1 MTNTIPSPV
10 NRGMSLTS
18 MSIVMAIVLI
28 AAPLGYMRYAE
39 YMNERIWDV
48 TASHMDTVTQAG
60 RHYIRDNHDTLVNQV
75 KNGKPVTVSVQTLLD
90 QGYLPS
96 GFSQTNFNSQ
106 TYQLN
111 VVRDPKNTAQ
121 LAAFVLTT
129 GGQPIE
135 FKGLRYISQGISG
148 MGGYLYPDN
157 VANGA
162 DGGWQMKLSDYGLS
176 GKSGHL
182 ADWLS
187 ADILGGD
194 NDESDRLYRFQV
206 NGRPDMNR
214 MHTNLDMG
222 SNAVSN
228 ASTVTA
234 SNDIKTTGGWVVT
247 DGSKGWMNE
256 THGGGLYMDDDS
268 WIKSV
273 NNKGIFTG
281 GQLKGGSVR
290 ADGRLSTGDVLQ
302 LDKVN
307 VAGTV
312 CDTNG
317 LMSRDSNG
325 SPLSCINGL
334 WTTPG
339 NGWQMPPPQTV
350 SCSVSNTTFKG
361 KIDADGKYW
370 SSVQNAAINSGWVR
384 GQYVG
389 TVSGRPIVS
398 TITLSGLTGQAT
410 QQNCH
415 YVSHMQQICSDPELA
430 FCYAPWKF

>member
-1 MTNTIPSPV
+1 MQKINKGWI
-10 NRGMSLTS
+10 SLE
-18 MSIVMAIVLI
+18 MSIGLILIMLALAGASAMMRQYLDNQEWNAIAQKSTVISDAARRYI
-28 AAPLGYMRYAE
+28 ADNYPSLLSQAPVG
-39 YMNERIWDV
+39 
-48 TASHMDTVTQAG
+48 Q
-60 RHYIRDNHDTLVNQV
+60 TL
-75 KNGKPVTVSVQTLLD
+75 PVTVTTLING
-90 QGYLPS
+90 GYLRPGYS
-96 GFSQTNFNSQ
+96 DTNTYGQQYEAVVMKNSKQ
-106 TYQLN
+106 PDQLDSYLITQKGN
-111 VVRDPKNTAQ
+111 PLNDKGRRAV
-121 LAAFVLTT
+121 AAR
-129 GGQPIE
+129 IN
-135 FKGLRYISQGISG
+135 G
-148 MGGYLYPDN
+148 MGGYTQNNQAVGAFSGWKRPLSQLGLTIPDGHI
-157 VANGA
+157 VV
-162 DGGWQMKLSDYGLS
+162 DLSNSVLNTAS
-176 GKSGHL
+176 
-182 ADWLS
+182 
-187 ADILGGD
+187 
-194 NDESDRLYRFQV
+194 DESDRLYRYKV
-206 NGRPDMNR
+206 NARPDLNQ
-214 MHTNLDMG
+214 MHTDIDMG
-222 SNAVSN
+222 SNAVNN

-234 SNDIKTTGGWVVT
+234 QSDIKSTGGWLVT
-247 DGSKGWMNE
+247 DNSKGWMNE

-398 TITLSGLTGQAT
+398 TITLSGLTGQAS

-415 YVSHMQQICSDPELA
+415 YVSHMQQICSDPALV
-430 FCYAPWKF
+430 FCYAPWKFLP